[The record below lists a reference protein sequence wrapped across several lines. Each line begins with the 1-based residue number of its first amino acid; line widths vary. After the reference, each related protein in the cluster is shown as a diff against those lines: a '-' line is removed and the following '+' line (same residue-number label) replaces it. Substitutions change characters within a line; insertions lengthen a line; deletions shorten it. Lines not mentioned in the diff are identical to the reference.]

1 LVSSNSDSWQ
11 RAGLGEPFDLRG
23 AQRGDPLDGL
33 VAVAQRVDAG
43 GGDHAAVAD
52 HDHPVQLEAD
62 HHRLHGLGEGAG
74 VGGVAGKDVD
84 RDRPALG
91 VGQQPVGDLPFLP
104 SRE

>member
-1 LVSSNSDSWQ
+1 MRAVVIMPRSPTMTTRSSSK
-11 RAGLGEPFDLRG
+11 RP
-23 AQRGDPLDGL
+23 
-33 VAVAQRVDAG
+33 
-43 GGDHAAVAD
+43 
-52 HDHPVQLEAD
+52 

-104 SRE
+104 SRK